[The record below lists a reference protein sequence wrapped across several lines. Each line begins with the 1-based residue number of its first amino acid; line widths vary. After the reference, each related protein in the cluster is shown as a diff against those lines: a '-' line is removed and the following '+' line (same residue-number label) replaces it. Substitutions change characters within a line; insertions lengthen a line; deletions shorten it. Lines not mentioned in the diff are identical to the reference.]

1 MAGPFVVDRNGV
13 VIDAPAQQVF
23 EYLSDM
29 ARHVEWNLEPDFL
42 VTASP
47 QHPPGPGALLR
58 RERSGVMRGPLIIRG
73 AMGDNPVR
81 LVKTMTITV
90 HEPNSVLV
98 FETRNSYNNLLV
110 SIDKISFELQEE
122 MAGTRVY
129 MLSEVE
135 AMVPG
140 GFMGP
145 AYAMRVAK
153 GLLSRFLGGKDQ
165 GYSPSLPAGPHLS
178 RVKEMMETGKI
189 TTRRI

>member
-1 MAGPFVVDRNGV
+1 
-13 VIDAPAQQVF
+13 
-23 EYLSDM
+23 
-29 ARHVEWNLEPDFL
+29 
-42 VTASP
+42 
-47 QHPPGPGALLR
+47 
-58 RERSGVMRGPLIIRG
+58 MRGPLIIRG

-90 HEPNSVLV
+90 HEPNSALV

-140 GFMGP
+140 GFMVRSPCRVRARSPLAILGEGP
-145 AYAMRVAK
+145 
-153 GLLSRFLGGKDQ
+153 GT
-165 GYSPSLPAGPHLS
+165 PLPACGPSPVPCQGNDGDREDHHPPDMTCF
-178 RVKEMMETGKI
+178 RVWPHYPAGRLNPPKLHVPRWPQAPAFAIDGLP
-189 TTRRI
+189 

>member
-29 ARHVEWNLEPDFL
+29 TRHGEWNLEPDFL
-42 VTASP
+42 VTSSP
-47 QHPPGPGALLR
+47 QYPPGPGSVLR
-58 RERSGVMRGPLIIRG
+58 REKSGVMRGPLVIRG
-73 AMGDNPVR
+73 GMADNPVR
-81 LVKTMTITV
+81 LEKTMTMTV
-90 HEPNSVLV
+90 YEPNSALV

-110 SIDKISFELQEE
+110 SIDRVSFELQEQIE
-122 MAGTRVY
+122 GTRVY

-145 AYAMRVAK
+145 AYAMRIARAFL
-153 GLLSRFLGGKDQ
+153 GRILGGKMQ

-189 TTRRI
+189 TRRI